1 MVPEPLE
8 TVTVE
13 SGPELVPGIPLVV
26 TLVTVS
32 GQTVVETGMTA
43 VTTETSEVLLSS
55 GQLVAV
61 DSQAHTVTSLV
72 L

>member
-1 MVPEPLE
+1 MPELLE

-13 SGPELVPGIPLVV
+13 SGPELVPGTPLVV

-32 GQTVVETGMTA
+32 GQIVVETGTTE
-43 VTTETSEVLLSS
+43 VTTETSEVLLST
-55 GQLVAV
+55 GQSVATPL
-61 DSQAHTVTSLV
+61 QAQTVTSLV

>member
-1 MVPEPLE
+1 MPAVLV
-8 TVTVE
+8 TVTVD
-13 SGPELVPGIPLVV
+13 STSELVPGTPLVV